1 MSSDGET
8 NARVLRLP
16 AGQRPER
23 PWVCSYMQLHGFGS
37 TELRSELWVHSLE
50 ERGRLWRDK
59 NHQDQAAASR
69 TSKAFRFLTTMSYM
83 CMVLKLAKSWGKE
96 MRSNVLELL

>member
-1 MSSDGET
+1 MSSEGENKRARSQ
-8 NARVLRLP
+8 NACRP
-16 AGQRPER
+16 ASRATLG
-23 PWVCSYMQLHGFGS
+23 VFLHAAS
-37 TELRSELWVHSLE
+37 WLWIHELRSELWVQSLE
-50 ERGRLWRDK
+50 ERGRLWHEK